1 MKKQSYLILL
11 LLFAIFSPS
20 KAQFYDVGIMLGA
33 SNYMGEL
40 SNQELNGNHF
50 HFATGVMGRYNYSKR
65 ISFSGHLYY
74 GKISGNDADHSSKY
88 WTSRNLSFQ
97 SNIFEI
103 GIQNEINLTPLA
115 FREGKFVAP
124 YLFVGL
130 SGFYFNPKAEF
141 KGNLVELQPLGTE
154 GQENIFSSM
163 KKYKKVGLAIPFGGG
178 IRFMVNEKVNLSF
191 EMGMRKT
198 VTDYLDDVSTSYP
211 NIESMSSFDPVSSS
225 LSYRTPEINPNA
237 VANPVGTKRGN
248 PTNQDWLF
256 FGGVTVSINLTDK
269 YGLEWDNKYR
279 KYYHKKGEGPEP
291 KTYKGKKKRKK
302 KKRKSKKKKKEN
314 KKRHLTKEEKR
325 LRKIYGE

>member
-1 MKKQSYLILL
+1 MKKQIYLL
-11 LLFAIFSPS
+11 LIVFVTIILPS
-20 KAQFYDVGIMLGA
+20 KGQFYDVGVMLGA

-74 GKISGNDADHSSKY
+74 GKISGNDGDHASKY
-88 WTSRNLSFQ
+88 WTTRNLSFQ
-97 SNIFEI
+97 SNIYEI

-115 FREGKFVAP
+115 FREGKYVAP

-141 KGNLVELQPLGTE
+141 KGNMVELQPLGTE

-178 IRFMVNEKVNLSF
+178 IRFMVTEKVNLSF

-198 VTDYLDDVSTSYP
+198 VTDYLDDVSTYYP
-211 NIESMSSFDPVSSS
+211 NIEFMSSLDPVSSS
-225 LSYRTPEINPNA
+225 LSYRTPEINPDA
-237 VANPVGTKRGN
+237 VINPVGTKRGN

-256 FGGVTVSINLTDK
+256 FGGITVSINLTDK

-279 KYYHKKGEGPEP
+279 KFYNKMGHGPEP
-291 KTYKGKKKRKK
+291 KTYKGGKKRKK
-302 KKRKSKKKKKEN
+302 KIRKSKKKKVN
-314 KKRHLTKEEKR
+314 KKHQLSKEEKR
-325 LRKIYGE
+325 LREIYGK